1 MRCLS
6 PLPKLICPTPM
17 PNALT
22 DLARSAIADYW
33 QAVADDPTQLG
44 MHLSGSGAVA
54 TLEAKLCEWSGKS
67 YALCVANATIG
78 LWAIARALDLEGAEF
93 VTTPYT
99 YGASLAGWLLLQNR
113 PIFAGVDSNTLTL
126 DPMAVRQAITP
137 QTRAILAVD
146 ILGNPCDSA
155 ALRAI
160 AAAYGL
166 WYIADG
172 AQSLGAR
179 RGGRPASVEAD
190 AIVVSFTVGKTVCA
204 GEGGAI
210 LTDNADLYERLV
222 WWTQHPDRQRR
233 DLGLG
238 LVNELGLNARIHP
251 LAAVVANATFGAAL
265 QRLQGYQD
273 WCFQVIAALNASGLT
288 QPIRFREL
296 GMVPSFFRLA
306 AAWQEEPQ
314 EARLIAYLVER
325 GLAVRLEPL
334 PFSRID
340 RQPAFIAQYG
350 QGVDDGVSLSEPD
363 LTRSGF
369 CLIST

>member
-1 MRCLS
+1 
-6 PLPKLICPTPM
+6 M
-17 PNALT
+17 PAALT
-22 DLARSAIADYW
+22 DLACTAIADYW
-33 QAVADDPTQLG
+33 QTVADCPEQLG

-54 TLEAKLCEWSGKS
+54 ALEAKLCAWSGKS

-78 LWAIARALDLEGAEF
+78 LWAIARALDLVGAEF

-113 PIFAGVDSNTLTL
+113 PVFAGVDADTLTL
-126 DPMAVRQAITP
+126 DPGAVRRAITP

-160 AAAYGL
+160 AADYGL

-172 AQSLGAR
+172 AQSLGAL
-179 RGGRPASVEAD
+179 RGGRPASDAAD
-190 AIVVSFTVGKTVCA
+190 AIVVSFTVGKSVWA

-210 LTDNADLYERLV
+210 LTDNAELYQKLV

-238 LVNELGLNARIHP
+238 LVNEFGLNARMHP
-251 LAAVVANATFGAAL
+251 LAAVVANVTFGAAL
-265 QRLQGYQD
+265 QRLQGYQA
-273 WCFQVIAALNASGLT
+273 WCFEVIDRLNESGLT
-288 QPIRFREL
+288 QPIRFQEL
-296 GMVPSFFRLA
+296 GIVPSFFRLA
-306 AAWQEEPQ
+306 AAWRGEPQ
-314 EARLIAYLVER
+314 GERLRVYLAER
-325 GLAVRLEPL
+325 GGVRLESL

-350 QGVDDGVSLSEPD
+350 QGADDDTDLATEPD
-363 LTRSGF
+363 LTRSWF
-369 CLIST
+369 CLISP

>member
-1 MRCLS
+1 
-6 PLPKLICPTPM
+6 M
-17 PNALT
+17 PAALT

-33 QAVADDPTQLG
+33 QAVADDPEQLG

-54 TLEAKLCEWSGKS
+54 ALEAKLCEWSGKS

-78 LWAIARALDLEGAEF
+78 LWAIARALDLVGVEF

-99 YGASLAGWLLLQNR
+99 YGASLAGWLVLQNR
-113 PIFAGVDSNTLTL
+113 PIFAGVSPDTLTL
-126 DPMAVRQAITP
+126 DPVAVRRAITP

-160 AAAYGL
+160 ASEYGL
-166 WYIADG
+166 WYVADG
-172 AQSLGAR
+172 AQSLGAL
-179 RGGRPASVEAD
+179 RGGRPASGEAD
-190 AIVVSFTVGKTVCA
+190 AIVVSFTVGKTICA

-238 LVNELGLNARIHP
+238 LVNEFGLNARIHP

-273 WCFQVIAALNASGLT
+273 GCFQVIAALNESGLT

-296 GMVPSFFRLA
+296 GIVPSFFRLA
-306 AAWQEEPQ
+306 AAWRGEPQ
-314 EARLIAYLVER
+314 GERLVADLAAR

-334 PFSRID
+334 PFSRLD

-350 QGVDDGVSLSEPD
+350 QEDAADASWSEPD
-363 LTRSGF
+363 LIQSGF